1 MSNAIQPF
9 GLFLHLLD
17 VGRLHE
23 FPVVDREYIINR
35 LNELIDQIDDPK
47 LTGPHYASE
56 MARYVKELEIAK
68 QAWNL

>member
-1 MSNAIQPF
+1 MSGALKPF

-17 VGRLHE
+17 VGRLQD
-23 FPVVDREYIINR
+23 FPVADREYIINR

-56 MARYVKELEIAK
+56 KERYVRELKIAK